1 MIKESENIDEKMD
14 KAYMSDWLS
23 SISTGKRVKI
33 LVPKHDND
41 HDTMSKVLL
50 RCTAAG
56 KNNGHNA
63 RNMKQTER
71 IPRLK

>member
-1 MIKESENIDEKMD
+1 MLRKGNKDPKGA
-14 KAYMSDWLS
+14 KTYMSDWLS
-23 SISTGKRVKI
+23 SISTGKRVKM
-33 LVPKHDND
+33 LVPKQDTD